1 VKAGPTTQKI
11 KLRDHADE
19 TILAQARVDAERW
32 IDEGGSF
39 RPEAVS
45 SVRIGEPMDVIAA
58 QPAARYRCPCQHVFQ
73 AFGLG
78 RHRRYYELT
87 DLGWH
92 SPLMGR
98 ACPSC
103 QRRLPGKN

>member
-1 VKAGPTTQKI
+1 MTQKT
-11 KLRDHADE
+11 KFSDDAE
-19 TILAQARVDAERW
+19 GATLAQARVDAERW

-39 RPEAVS
+39 RPGAVS

-58 QPAARYRCPCQHVFQ
+58 QPTARYRCPCQHVFQ
-73 AFGLG
+73 VFGLG
-78 RHRRYYELT
+78 RHRRYYELA
-87 DLGWH
+87 DLDWH

>member
-1 VKAGPTTQKI
+1 MTQKT
-11 KLRDHADE
+11 KFSDDAE
-19 TILAQARVDAERW
+19 GAILAQARVDAERW

-39 RPEAVS
+39 RPGAVS

-58 QPAARYRCPCQHVFQ
+58 QPTARYRCPCQHVFQ
-73 AFGLG
+73 VFGLG
-78 RHRRYYELT
+78 RHRRYYELA
-87 DLGWH
+87 DLDWH